1 VNTAPL
7 TLGRTL
13 RRRSTRRRR
22 ARRLAGAALAGAA
35 ITAIT
40 AGVAEAAWRTSGAG
54 LAQAIAGAVEG
65 AAAPTAVVVG
75 DAVTL
80 SWAELSI
87 LGALLSADRY
97 TIVGHRLVGTELE
110 GPFDVGAECTD
121 VVTTSC
127 DLIQPVGETWRYA
140 VIASVGAWV
149 GQPGTASDPVTVT
162 PPPTSAVGFPSGSAV
177 NAAGWSAA
185 CSAGAGVC
193 GSATPDTGGAA
204 ITRVEVRLIDP
215 QGRSLDAQGEWV
227 SDAVWLVALDRAPAA
242 AGEPAPIEWSLPVA
256 ASLLGPDGTYTAE
269 VRAGDAAG
277 WAAIEGSSG
286 STVVDRIAPITTSDA
301 PSEPQPSAITVTLEA
316 TDERSGVASTEYRTA
331 TDGATFGSWTS
342 GTSIALT
349 TSATHT
355 IQFRS
360 TDVAGNVEEV
370 RTATVTVD
378 LTPPTVTLLAPDDAT
393 TVLSRT
399 AVTFSASASDANFA
413 VSSVHFE
420 WSRDG
425 TSWTQVGDVVTTPVA
440 STYTTSGTLPAG
452 TLQLRASAT
461 RAGGITGVSSTRT
474 ITVRPEVVAVELVD
488 VNDPGVA
495 APGDRIVITFSDALD
510 PASVCSTFTSGSGPY
525 LHSDLTL
532 SFNGNPNVVT
542 ITATGGCGTSGFGSI
557 TVGGTANGRYTQGN
571 QTLSFAGSTIEWDP
585 TTLQLRLTLGA
596 TRTGTATTGAAATA
610 AYTPG
615 ALTSH
620 GVGLPAGTVSS
631 ASPQGF

>member
-1 VNTAPL
+1 M
-7 TLGRTL
+7 
-13 RRRSTRRRR
+13 S
-22 ARRLAGAALAGAA
+22 
-35 ITAIT
+35 
-40 AGVAEAAWRTSGAG
+40 
-54 LAQAIAGAVEG
+54 
-65 AAAPTAVVVG
+65 
-75 DAVTL
+75 
-80 SWAELSI
+80 
-87 LGALLSADRY
+87 
-97 TIVGHRLVGTELE
+97 
-110 GPFDVGAECTD
+110 
-121 VVTTSC
+121 
-127 DLIQPVGETWRYA
+127 ETWHYA
-140 VIASVGAWV
+140 VIASLGAWV
-149 GQPGTASDPVTVT
+149 GQWGTASEPVTVT
-162 PPPTSAVGFPSGSAV
+162 PPPTSAVILPSGAV
-177 NAAGWSAA
+177 NTAGWSDA

-193 GSATPDTGGAA
+193 GTATPDTGGAA

-227 SDAVWLVALDRAPAA
+227 SGAVWLVALDRTPAA
-242 AGEPAPIEWSLPVA
+242 AGEPAPFEWSLPVA
-256 ASLLGPDGTYTAE
+256 AGVLGPDGTYTAQ

-277 WAAIEGSSG
+277 WAAIEGSPS
-286 STVVDRIAPITTSDA
+286 SIVVDRIAPITTSDA
-301 PSEPQPSAITVTLEA
+301 PSEPQPSATTVTLEA
-316 TDERSGVASTEYRTA
+316 TDERSGVATTEYRTS
-331 TDGATFGSWTS
+331 TDGVTFGSWTPGMS
-342 GTSIALT
+342 VALI

-360 TDVAGNVEEV
+360 TDVAGNLEDI

-399 AVTFSASASDANFA
+399 AVTFSASASHPVFA

-425 TSWTQVGDVVTTPVA
+425 ATWTQVGDVVTTPVA
-440 STYTTSGTLPAG
+440 GTYTTSGTLPAG

-488 VNDPGVA
+488 VSDPGVA

-525 LHSDLTL
+525 VHSDLTL
-532 SFNGNPNVVT
+532 MFSGNPNVIT

-596 TRTGTATTGAAATA
+596 TRTGTATTGAGATA
-610 AYTPG
+610 IHTPG